1 MAIDLASLLQQY
13 AGGGSSPQDA
23 NDHFDQ
29 AAAHAPSD
37 LLSQGIQALFQSNQT
52 PPFPQLVGQMFGGG
66 NQPQQSGMV
75 NQLLATVGPA
85 LLAGLIAKGG
95 SGALSGLSGLLGGA
109 ANTAGNNVANNADKV
124 PELSP
129 QQVAQLTPLQVQE
142 LAHAA
147 EQQDPGI
154 VAKMS
159 QFYADH
165 PTLVKTLGGFALTV
179 ALSKMADAAKNS

>member
-13 AGGGSSPQDA
+13 AGGGNSPQDA

-29 AAAHAPSD
+29 AAANAPTD

-85 LLAGLIAKGG
+85 LLAGLLAKGG
-95 SGALSGLSGLLGGA
+95 SGALGGLAGLLGGA
-109 ANTAGNNVANNADKV
+109 ANNAGKP